1 MAMVEI
7 SDDLATK
14 LKRAAGTEDLALAV
28 ERTLEG
34 YLLAVMARKAEKLE
48 ARLKSLKEGQEE
60 QRGRQRVH

>member
-14 LKRAAGTEDLALAV
+14 LKRVAGTEDLALAV

-34 YLLAVMARKAEKLE
+34 YLLAVVAQKAEKLGE
-48 ARLKSLKEGQEE
+48 RLKSLKEGREGQP
-60 QRGRQRVH
+60 GRQRLH